1 MTQLTGNEPVSSKNL
16 AAAIGVGALSALT
29 GDEPI
34 CVDNLKAALQAASE
48 FSSVTSGTASASGQ
62 INQNL
67 APSITVLS
75 QPGDFS
81 VSGSSLV
88 CQRAGSYDVS
98 IDATA
103 EASVYVAG
111 ALRVSAYVSVKGQS
125 TRLAYANASK
135 SSATGSTV
143 TDSDKGMY
151 EHRVDFAQGDTIA
164 MTGSIATYD
173 SGFPSSHNYYGSV
186 SFSFDISRR
195 LF

>member
-1 MTQLTGNEPVSSKNL
+1 MAQLTGNEPVSSKNL

-62 INQNL
+62 GNQNL
-67 APSITVLS
+67 APSITLLS

-81 VSGSSLV
+81 VSGNSLV

-103 EASVYVAG
+103 TATVQFGGNAT
-111 ALRVSAYVSVKGQS
+111 ASAYVSVKGES
-125 TRLAYANASK
+125 TRLAYAST
-135 SSATGSTV
+135 SSSGTTGS
-143 TDSDKGMY
+143 TDSDKGTY
-151 EHRVDFAQGDTIA
+151 KHRVDLAQGDTIA
-164 MTGSIATYD
+164 MTGSTTSYV
-173 SGFPSSHNYYGSV
+173 SGPIMFQGRGFV